1 MRIAPMRFH
10 IRNGYSPGDEW
21 DTLSVIADQHGLLY
35 ERCFIMGFCKDY
47 LIQIVCAA
55 ILCVIATELVPGKT
69 VSAKLIRILCSLYL
83 TVCVISPFVNI
94 SFSDLSEYIEQFD
107 INAADAVE
115 EGKKN
120 SAIQTAAI
128 IKANTESYIL
138 DKASSLGLSID
149 VEVTVSDSIPLMPVK
164 ICYMGTVAPIYKYQL
179 QSWVEKELG
188 IKKEHQQWK

>member
-1 MRIAPMRFH
+1 
-10 IRNGYSPGDEW
+10 
-21 DTLSVIADQHGLLY
+21 
-35 ERCFIMGFCKDY
+35 MGFCKDY

-83 TVCVISPFVNI
+83 TICVISPFVNI
-94 SFSDLSEYIEQFD
+94 SFSDFSEYIEQFD
-107 INAADAVE
+107 INAAGAVE

-164 ICYMGTVAPIYKYQL
+164 ICYTGTVAPIYKHQL

>member
-1 MRIAPMRFH
+1 
-10 IRNGYSPGDEW
+10 
-21 DTLSVIADQHGLLY
+21 
-35 ERCFIMGFCKDY
+35 MGFCKDY
-47 LIQIVCAA
+47 LIKIVCAA

-83 TVCVISPFVNI
+83 TVCVISPFANI
-94 SFSDLSEYIEQFD
+94 SFSDLSGYIEQFD
-107 INAADAVE
+107 VNAADAVE

-120 SAIQTAAI
+120 SAIQTASI
-128 IKANTESYIL
+128 IKADTESYIL

-164 ICYMGTVAPIYKYQL
+164 ICYTGTVAPIYKHQL
-179 QSWVEKELG
+179 QNWVEKELG